1 MNYLKEGALT
11 EEYVLDHIP
20 KLMNCLRDCNVT
32 LRWLMLHN
40 CESKFLICI
49 NISNN
54 KQYNNNNNNNN
65 FDSNI
70 INNDNASNNNNDNNS
85 IDNSNDNNCDTA
97 TGFLMNWR
105 LSNDCRYSM
114 LMTCLYPDLSSAS
127 DWLKKISLRAWLIRS
142 SMGSEASS
150 IMWNFWGCPCLT
162 QECCKNNTQSFQES
176 SFALTKCILVFYH
189 RDNKCNFVICF
200 HTDSVWYA

>member
-1 MNYLKEGALT
+1 MVNYLKEGALT

-40 CESKFLICI
+40 CESKFLICM

-54 KQYNNNNNNNN
+54 KQYNNNNNNN

-97 TGFLMNWR
+97 TGFLMN
-105 LSNDCRYSM
+105 
-114 LMTCLYPDLSSAS
+114 
-127 DWLKKISLRAWLIRS
+127 
-142 SMGSEASS
+142 
-150 IMWNFWGCPCLT
+150 
-162 QECCKNNTQSFQES
+162 
-176 SFALTKCILVFYH
+176 
-189 RDNKCNFVICF
+189 
-200 HTDSVWYA
+200 

>member
-1 MNYLKEGALT
+1 MVNYLKEGALT

-54 KQYNNNNNNNN
+54 KQYKNNNNNN

-85 IDNSNDNNCDTA
+85 IDNSNDNSCDTA
-97 TGFLMNWR
+97 TGFLMN
-105 LSNDCRYSM
+105 
-114 LMTCLYPDLSSAS
+114 
-127 DWLKKISLRAWLIRS
+127 
-142 SMGSEASS
+142 
-150 IMWNFWGCPCLT
+150 
-162 QECCKNNTQSFQES
+162 
-176 SFALTKCILVFYH
+176 
-189 RDNKCNFVICF
+189 
-200 HTDSVWYA
+200 

>member
-1 MNYLKEGALT
+1 MVNYLKEGALT

-65 FDSNI
+65 NNFDSNI
-70 INNDNASNNNNDNNS
+70 INNDNASNNSNDNNS

-97 TGFLMNWR
+97 TGFLMN
-105 LSNDCRYSM
+105 
-114 LMTCLYPDLSSAS
+114 
-127 DWLKKISLRAWLIRS
+127 
-142 SMGSEASS
+142 
-150 IMWNFWGCPCLT
+150 
-162 QECCKNNTQSFQES
+162 
-176 SFALTKCILVFYH
+176 
-189 RDNKCNFVICF
+189 
-200 HTDSVWYA
+200 

>member
-1 MNYLKEGALT
+1 MVNYLKEGALT

-97 TGFLMNWR
+97 TGFLMN
-105 LSNDCRYSM
+105 
-114 LMTCLYPDLSSAS
+114 
-127 DWLKKISLRAWLIRS
+127 
-142 SMGSEASS
+142 
-150 IMWNFWGCPCLT
+150 
-162 QECCKNNTQSFQES
+162 
-176 SFALTKCILVFYH
+176 
-189 RDNKCNFVICF
+189 
-200 HTDSVWYA
+200 

>member
-65 FDSNI
+65 NFDSNI

-97 TGFLMNWR
+97 TGFLMN
-105 LSNDCRYSM
+105 
-114 LMTCLYPDLSSAS
+114 
-127 DWLKKISLRAWLIRS
+127 
-142 SMGSEASS
+142 
-150 IMWNFWGCPCLT
+150 
-162 QECCKNNTQSFQES
+162 
-176 SFALTKCILVFYH
+176 
-189 RDNKCNFVICF
+189 
-200 HTDSVWYA
+200 

>member
-1 MNYLKEGALT
+1 MVNYLKEGALT

-40 CESKFLICI
+40 CESKFLICM

-54 KQYNNNNNNNN
+54 KQYNNNNNNND

-97 TGFLMNWR
+97 TGFLMN
-105 LSNDCRYSM
+105 
-114 LMTCLYPDLSSAS
+114 
-127 DWLKKISLRAWLIRS
+127 
-142 SMGSEASS
+142 
-150 IMWNFWGCPCLT
+150 
-162 QECCKNNTQSFQES
+162 
-176 SFALTKCILVFYH
+176 
-189 RDNKCNFVICF
+189 
-200 HTDSVWYA
+200 

>member
-54 KQYNNNNNNNN
+54 KQYNNNNNN

-70 INNDNASNNNNDNNS
+70 INNDNAGNNNNDNNS

-97 TGFLMNWR
+97 TGFLMN
-105 LSNDCRYSM
+105 
-114 LMTCLYPDLSSAS
+114 
-127 DWLKKISLRAWLIRS
+127 
-142 SMGSEASS
+142 
-150 IMWNFWGCPCLT
+150 
-162 QECCKNNTQSFQES
+162 
-176 SFALTKCILVFYH
+176 
-189 RDNKCNFVICF
+189 
-200 HTDSVWYA
+200 

>member
-1 MNYLKEGALT
+1 MVNYLKEGALT

-49 NISNN
+49 DISNN
-54 KQYNNNNNNNN
+54 KQYNNNNNNNNN

-97 TGFLMNWR
+97 TGFLMN
-105 LSNDCRYSM
+105 
-114 LMTCLYPDLSSAS
+114 
-127 DWLKKISLRAWLIRS
+127 
-142 SMGSEASS
+142 
-150 IMWNFWGCPCLT
+150 
-162 QECCKNNTQSFQES
+162 
-176 SFALTKCILVFYH
+176 
-189 RDNKCNFVICF
+189 
-200 HTDSVWYA
+200 

>member
-54 KQYNNNNNNNN
+54 KQYNNNNNN

-97 TGFLMNWR
+97 TGFLMN
-105 LSNDCRYSM
+105 
-114 LMTCLYPDLSSAS
+114 
-127 DWLKKISLRAWLIRS
+127 
-142 SMGSEASS
+142 
-150 IMWNFWGCPCLT
+150 
-162 QECCKNNTQSFQES
+162 
-176 SFALTKCILVFYH
+176 
-189 RDNKCNFVICF
+189 
-200 HTDSVWYA
+200 

>member
-1 MNYLKEGALT
+1 MVNYLKEGALT

-54 KQYNNNNNNNN
+54 KQYNNNNNNN

-97 TGFLMNWR
+97 TGFLMN
-105 LSNDCRYSM
+105 
-114 LMTCLYPDLSSAS
+114 
-127 DWLKKISLRAWLIRS
+127 
-142 SMGSEASS
+142 
-150 IMWNFWGCPCLT
+150 
-162 QECCKNNTQSFQES
+162 
-176 SFALTKCILVFYH
+176 
-189 RDNKCNFVICF
+189 
-200 HTDSVWYA
+200 

>member
-1 MNYLKEGALT
+1 MVNYLKEGALT

-54 KQYNNNNNNNN
+54 KQYNNNNNN

-70 INNDNASNNNNDNNS
+70 INNDNAGNNNNDNNS

-97 TGFLMNWR
+97 TGFLMN
-105 LSNDCRYSM
+105 
-114 LMTCLYPDLSSAS
+114 
-127 DWLKKISLRAWLIRS
+127 
-142 SMGSEASS
+142 
-150 IMWNFWGCPCLT
+150 
-162 QECCKNNTQSFQES
+162 
-176 SFALTKCILVFYH
+176 
-189 RDNKCNFVICF
+189 
-200 HTDSVWYA
+200 

>member
-1 MNYLKEGALT
+1 MVNYLKEGALT

-40 CESKFLICI
+40 CESKFFICI

-54 KQYNNNNNNNN
+54 KQYNNNNNN

-85 IDNSNDNNCDTA
+85 IDNSNDNNCDT
-97 TGFLMNWR
+97 TSGFLMN
-105 LSNDCRYSM
+105 
-114 LMTCLYPDLSSAS
+114 
-127 DWLKKISLRAWLIRS
+127 
-142 SMGSEASS
+142 
-150 IMWNFWGCPCLT
+150 
-162 QECCKNNTQSFQES
+162 
-176 SFALTKCILVFYH
+176 
-189 RDNKCNFVICF
+189 
-200 HTDSVWYA
+200 

>member
-1 MNYLKEGALT
+1 MVNYLKEGALT

-40 CESKFLICI
+40 CESKFLICM

-97 TGFLMNWR
+97 TGFLMN
-105 LSNDCRYSM
+105 
-114 LMTCLYPDLSSAS
+114 
-127 DWLKKISLRAWLIRS
+127 
-142 SMGSEASS
+142 
-150 IMWNFWGCPCLT
+150 
-162 QECCKNNTQSFQES
+162 
-176 SFALTKCILVFYH
+176 
-189 RDNKCNFVICF
+189 
-200 HTDSVWYA
+200 

>member
-1 MNYLKEGALT
+1 MVNYLKEGALT

-40 CESKFLICI
+40 CESKFLIYI

-54 KQYNNNNNNNN
+54 KQYNNNNNNN

-97 TGFLMNWR
+97 TGFLMN
-105 LSNDCRYSM
+105 
-114 LMTCLYPDLSSAS
+114 
-127 DWLKKISLRAWLIRS
+127 
-142 SMGSEASS
+142 
-150 IMWNFWGCPCLT
+150 
-162 QECCKNNTQSFQES
+162 
-176 SFALTKCILVFYH
+176 
-189 RDNKCNFVICF
+189 
-200 HTDSVWYA
+200 

>member
-1 MNYLKEGALT
+1 MVNYLKEGALT

-54 KQYNNNNNNNN
+54 KQYNNNNNN
-65 FDSNI
+65 FDSSI
-70 INNDNASNNNNDNNS
+70 INNDNAGNNNNDNNS

-97 TGFLMNWR
+97 TGFLMN
-105 LSNDCRYSM
+105 
-114 LMTCLYPDLSSAS
+114 
-127 DWLKKISLRAWLIRS
+127 
-142 SMGSEASS
+142 
-150 IMWNFWGCPCLT
+150 
-162 QECCKNNTQSFQES
+162 
-176 SFALTKCILVFYH
+176 
-189 RDNKCNFVICF
+189 
-200 HTDSVWYA
+200 